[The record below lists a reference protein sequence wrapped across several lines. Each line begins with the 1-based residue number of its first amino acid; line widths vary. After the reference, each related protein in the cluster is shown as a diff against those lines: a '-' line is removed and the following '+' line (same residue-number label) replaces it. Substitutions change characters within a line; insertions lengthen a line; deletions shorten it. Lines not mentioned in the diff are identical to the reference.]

1 MEALAI
7 RMARLTSEGWMGAER
22 GEEWRED
29 SEEAVSGV
37 LYKAADGS
45 ERTARAD
52 LSIIC
57 DGMYSSLR
65 NKLSTPNIR
74 HPSFFVG
81 LLLHDAALPYANFG
95 HVVLAKPSP
104 ILFYPISSTEV
115 TQPARILPLQQE
127 AYHVSLSHS
136 SSRVTCGCPFQ

>member
-1 MEALAI
+1 
-7 RMARLTSEGWMGAER
+7 MGAER

-65 NKLSTPNIR
+65 SKLSTPNIR

-81 LLLHDAALPYANFG
+81 LLLHGAALPYANFG

-115 TQPARILPLQQE
+115 SHPCQGVPVAAKDLSYDVQQI
-127 AYHVSLSHS
+127 
-136 SSRVTCGCPFQ
+136 PFP

>member
-1 MEALAI
+1 
-7 RMARLTSEGWMGAER
+7 MAAER
-22 GEEWRED
+22 GEEWREG
-29 SEEAVSGV
+29 SKEAVSGV

-65 NKLSTPNIR
+65 SKLSTPHIR

-81 LLLHDAALPYANFG
+81 LLLRGASLPYANFG

-115 TQPARILPLQQE
+115 HSCSNPPCVNGRASQVARI
-127 AYHVSLSHS
+127 S
-136 SSRVTCGCPFQ
+136 SPSCSQDAQCQIDSP

>member
-1 MEALAI
+1 M
-7 RMARLTSEGWMGAER
+7 SECVDATGAAER
-22 GEEWRED
+22 GDEWKED

-65 NKLSTPNIR
+65 SKLSTPHIR

-81 LLLHDAALPYANFG
+81 LLLHGAALPYANFG

-115 TQPARILPLQQE
+115 RPRPSA
-127 AYHVSLSHS
+127 
-136 SSRVTCGCPFQ
+136 G